1 MLKKIHIQRFRC
13 FENLQVH
20 PFSRLNLI
28 GGKNN
33 AGKTALLEALFFLT
47 TGTAL
52 AALRLKAGRRESSEL
67 MKQIPDQTWIGFFH
81 NQDAST
87 PIELCGYDQEQ
98 KVKSLRLS
106 LETSIE
112 VLISSGQSSLH
123 EDFQDFIEFVT
134 THSKPPSALVAT
146 LIQGEKEPHQTSLIA
161 TRKGILN
168 LRDSDIPDPLIIPS
182 GLRTDTEDL
191 TKAFDLARLQE
202 KDDLV
207 LQLFQIL
214 DPAIERIESF
224 SIGEPNLYLK
234 RKGQP
239 RLPICLFGDAIN
251 RLADIA
257 LKIVHHP
264 SSAIFIDE
272 IENGLHYSNQK
283 AFWRGLFQLC
293 QELDIQIF
301 ATTHSLEMI
310 TAFTQA
316 GLESEPEQFAY
327 FELARHAK
335 TQKIVA
341 IHRNLDTLNY
351 TLQAEQGQGVRG
363 E

>member
-1 MLKKIHIQRFRC
+1 MLKQVHIQRFRC
-13 FENLQVH
+13 FEDLKVH

-52 AALRLKAGRRESSEL
+52 AALRLKVGRRESLEIL
-67 MKQIPDQTWIGFFH
+67 KQMPEQAWISFFH
-81 NQDAST
+81 NQDTST
-87 PIELCGYDQEQ
+87 PIQLHGCYADQNEKFLTLELAD
-98 KVKSLRLS
+98 
-106 LETSIE
+106 LE
-112 VLISSGQSSLH
+112 ISSNEFIV
-123 EDFQDFIEFVT
+123 EDFKDLLDSKL
-134 THSKPPSALVAT
+134 HST
-146 LIQGEKEPHQTSLIA
+146 LMSTLREGTKEPRHIPLVA

-168 LRDSDIPDPLIIPS
+168 LQDSDLPDPLIIPS
-182 GLRTDTEDL
+182 GSRADTKEL
-191 TKAFDLARLQE
+191 TEKFDQSRLQDR
-202 KDDLV
+202 DDRV

-214 DPAIERIESF
+214 DPAIEKIESF

-257 LKIVHHP
+257 LKIVNHQ

-283 AFWRGLFQLC
+283 SFWQGLFQLC
-293 QELDIQIF
+293 QELEVQIF

-310 TAFTQA
+310 QAFTEA
-316 GLESEPEQFAY
+316 GLDSDSTQFAY

-335 TQKIVA
+335 TQDIVA
-341 IHRNLDTLNY
+341 IHRDVQTLNY
-351 TLQAEQGQGVRG
+351 TLHLEKGQGIRG